1 MSPTLGA
8 APAASPMGVAMRLND
23 ALLGAILIVL
33 AGLLAWHAQSFPSV
47 PGQQIGAAA
56 FPTLIAGGF
65 GLCGVVLLASG
76 LRQGG
81 AWVVRS
87 DWTRD
92 GWAVASVL
100 AVVGAVVFYLLAA
113 RGLGFIPT
121 MALILLALQ
130 RLFGVG
136 WGVAVAVALVVPPG
150 MQYLFGTLLLVP
162 LPWGL
167 LEPLRW
173 R

>member
-1 MSPTLGA
+1 
-8 APAASPMGVAMRLND
+8 MRLND
-23 ALLGAILIVL
+23 ALLGALLIVFG
-33 AGLLAWHAQSFPSV
+33 GLLAWQSRGFPSV

-56 FPTLIAGGF
+56 FPTLIAAGF
-65 GLCGVVLLASG
+65 ALCGLVLLASG

-81 AWVVRS
+81 ALAVRS

-92 GWAVASVL
+92 GRAVLSVL
-100 AVVGAVVFYLLAA
+100 AVVAAVVFYLLAA
-113 RGLGFIPT
+113 RSLGFIPT
-121 MALILLALQ
+121 MALILLGLQ

-136 WGVAVAVALVVPPG
+136 WGVALAVAVLVPPG

-162 LPWGL
+162 LPWGVI
-167 LEPLRW
+167 EPVRW